1 MRIRPLL
8 AAALLACAA
17 SMACSPAAAQDP
29 VALQTDP
36 FVIEEVAE
44 NGLVAAFMTPRSGG
58 AHPAIIVL
66 GGSEGGT
73 DLVRG
78 LGLEFARQGY
88 AILALSYF
96 GAPGLP
102 ATAEEIPLE
111 YFDRAI
117 AWLAQQPE
125 IDPARMG
132 IFGISKGGE
141 AALLV
146 GSRSPQLR
154 AVAAGVP
161 SSLIWQGI
169 PARFDA
175 PPTSTWSVGGVP
187 APYLPYDP
195 SVRFD
200 FTRYMQSIYAM
211 YAGALPMADAHPDAV
226 IPVERI
232 NGPVLLISGRDDA
245 MWPSSAM
252 SDMVV
257 ARLQAKGFSHP
268 VEHRA
273 YADAGHAVSSPPG
286 LPNTSGYPD
295 EAAGGTAA
303 GNAAGRADMWQRLIL
318 FFDTAFGVTR

>member
-17 SMACSPAAAQDP
+17 SMACPPAAAQDP

-58 AHPAIIVL
+58 AHPAILVL

-78 LGLEFARQGY
+78 VGLEFARQGY
-88 AILALSYF
+88 AVLALSYF

-117 AWLAQQPE
+117 AWLARQPE
-125 IDPARMG
+125 VDPARMG

-161 SSLIWQGI
+161 SSVVWQGI
-169 PARFDA
+169 SARFGA
-175 PPTSTWSVGGVP
+175 PPTSTWSLGGAP
-187 APYLPYDP
+187 APYLPHD
-195 SVRFD
+195 STVRFD
-200 FTRYMQSIYAM
+200 FARYMESIYALH
-211 YAGALPMADAHPDAV
+211 AGALPMAEAHPDAI

-268 VEHRA
+268 VEHLA
-273 YADAGHAVSSPPG
+273 YADAGHAVSSPPA

-303 GNAAGRADMWQRLIL
+303 GNAAGRADMWRRLIL
-318 FFDTAFGVTR
+318 FFDTAFGVAR

>member
-1 MRIRPLL
+1 MRIRPVL

-17 SMACSPAAAQDP
+17 SMACPAAAAQDP
-29 VALQTDP
+29 VALQTNP

-44 NGLVAAFMTPRSGG
+44 SGLVAAFMTPRSGG
-58 AHPAIIVL
+58 PHPAIIVL

-73 DLVRG
+73 NLVRG
-78 LGLEFARQGY
+78 VALEFARQGY
-88 AILALSYF
+88 AVLALSYF

-117 AWLAQQPE
+117 AWLAQQSE
-125 IDPARMG
+125 VDPDRMG

-161 SSLIWQGI
+161 SSLVWQGI
-169 PARFDA
+169 PAQFNA

-200 FTRYMQSIYAM
+200 FTRYMESIYAQ
-211 YAGALPMADAHPDAV
+211 YAGALSTVDAHPDAI

-245 MWPSSAM
+245 MWPSSVM

-257 ARLQAKGFSHP
+257 SRLRAKGFNHP
-268 VEHRA
+268 VEHLA
-273 YADAGHAVSSPPG
+273 YEDAGHAVSSPPG

-303 GNAAGRADMWQRLIL
+303 GNAAGRADMWRHLVV

>member
-1 MRIRPLL
+1 MCIRPLL

-17 SMACSPAAAQDP
+17 SGYPAAAAHGP

-36 FVIEEVAE
+36 FAIEEVAE
-44 NGLVAAFMTPRSGG
+44 NGLVAAFMTPMSGG
-58 AHPAIIVL
+58 PHPVIVVL

-78 LGLEFARQGY
+78 VGLEFARQGY
-88 AILALSYF
+88 AVLALSYF

-117 AWLAQQPE
+117 AWVARQPE
-125 IDPARMG
+125 VDPARMG

-161 SSLIWQGI
+161 SNLVWQGI
-169 PARFDA
+169 PARFDV
-175 PPTSTWSVGGVP
+175 PPTSTWSLRGVP
-187 APYLPYDP
+187 TPYLPYDP
-195 SVRFD
+195 TVRFD
-200 FTRYMQSIYAM
+200 FTRYMESIYAM
-211 YAGALPMADAHPDAV
+211 YAGALPMAEAHPDAI

-257 ARLQAKGFSHP
+257 ARLQAKAFGHP
-268 VEHRA
+268 VEHLA
-273 YADAGHAVSSPPG
+273 YADAGHAVSSPPA

-303 GNAAGRADMWQRLIL
+303 GNAAGRADMWRRLMR
-318 FFDTAFGVTR
+318 FFDTAFGVAR